1 VRRSHRGGVRGRAAA
16 IAEASKR
23 IIPQYGMVN
32 GSAVNLATKNTPTNF
47 SDLANGFI
55 RDWWKSNGAQ
65 EEKEGELFLGNAAR
79 VLL

>member
-1 VRRSHRGGVRGRAAA
+1 
-16 IAEASKR
+16 
-23 IIPQYGMVN
+23 MVN